1 MPCTIVVSLV
11 SVLFVFQMAVIN
23 VQGWITTRLPSAGLS
38 SRSSQRHVSWSQP
51 PSPFPATTRFATS
64 IDDDKVDL
72 QQLQKQNI
80 REDGESDENED
91 EFEYVE
97 YDVLTEEEFVGSEW
111 MIGTNWD
118 NRPSDI
124 AETWVR
130 LIVDKNGKNVAIW
143 GDDNNT
149 QGKWSLDVASQFL
162 SISKENVLWGK
173 KIWACTVDDFYYL
186 QGTVRG
192 WNFLSAA
199 CVLGQFQAK
208 RLGVDPNEAGTAPW
222 FQQDNTEEND
232 EQTETEESN

>member
-1 MPCTIVVSLV
+1 MARTTASL
-11 SVLFVFQMAVIN
+11 LFAFFVFQLGAIN
-23 VQGWITTRLPSAGLS
+23 VQGWITTRLQSAGIP
-38 SRSSQRHVSWSQP
+38 SRSSRRHLSWLRP
-51 PSPFPATTRFATS
+51 LSPLPTTTPFATS

-72 QQLQKQNI
+72 QKSQQQNTGADD
-80 REDGESDENED
+80 ELDEN

-97 YDVLTEEEFVGSEW
+97 YDALTEEEFVGSEW

-118 NRPSDI
+118 NRPNDI

-143 GDDNNT
+143 GDDENT

-208 RLGVDPNEAGTAPW
+208 RLGVDANEAGTAPW
-222 FQQDNTEEND
+222 FQQENTEENE
-232 EQTETEESN
+232 EQSEAE

>member
-1 MPCTIVVSLV
+1 
-11 SVLFVFQMAVIN
+11 MAVIN
-23 VQGWITTRLPSAGLS
+23 VQGWTTTRLPSARIS
-38 SRSSQRHVSWSQP
+38 SRSSRLYFSSLRPVSP
-51 PSPFPATTRFATS
+51 LPTTTRFAAS

-72 QQLQKQNI
+72 QQRQQQNSG
-80 REDGESDENED
+80 EDGETDED
-91 EFEYVE
+91 QFEYVE
-97 YDVLTEEEFVGSEW
+97 YDALTEEEFVGSEW

-118 NRPSDI
+118 SRPNDI

-130 LIVDKNGKNVAIW
+130 LIVDKNGKNIAIW
-143 GDDNNT
+143 GDDQNT
-149 QGKWSLDVASQFL
+149 QGKWTLDVASQFL

-208 RLGVDPNEAGTAPW
+208 RLGVDPNEAGPAPW
-222 FQQDNTEEND
+222 FQQDTTEEND
-232 EQTETEESN
+232 EQSETEESN